1 MHTIKSPFLLKQCGH
16 HASLSFFL
24 SPLGDSRQRQQWWL
38 GDCKGG
44 WEAVE
49 VLPSI
54 CQHVT
59 FYFSSS
65 CHMSLSWID
74 DDYIH
79 VCENRN
85 SDSKIPGGSS
95 RPSQAALKEK
105 VSGGPTPWRR
115 FNWSHRRAGW
125 DWSEQGLFP
134 IILTNLVCAII
145 ALHFATDMF
154 HRQIL
159 IQRHVNVK

>member
-49 VLPSI
+49 VLPNF
-54 CQHVT
+54 CQRVNFH
-59 FYFSSS
+59 FSSS

-85 SDSKIPGGSS
+85 SDPKIPKGSS

-134 IILTNLVCAII
+134 IILTNLACAII
-145 ALHFATDMF
+145 ALHFPTDMF
-154 HRQIL
+154 HHIGRFWF
-159 IQRHVNVK
+159 NVT